1 MSEASQPGSVK
12 KLNTKPTTMPGSV
25 IDVRQQVML
34 EIDREQHDQRAAED
48 QTRDASS
55 APGP

>member
-1 MSEASQPGSVK
+1 MSDDTQPGSVT

-34 EIDREQHDQRAAED
+34 EIDREQHDERAAEERGA
-48 QTRDASS
+48 TTSS
-55 APGP
+55 TPGP